1 MDRMKFGN
9 NEIYLK
15 ELSERLIKD
24 ESLYL
29 ESNRSNHAL
38 SPEGLK
44 LITNEVKNVLN
55 SLPPLVD
62 PEPHK
67 VVKNLN
73 LRYAIWKWIEKSKLK
88 LYQTMFWKVIH
99 DTDFNGFIE
108 MNCNPM
114 HNGHVHLIKTALRYL
129 KKQSPNGKLII
140 AIVQKDSENGIKF
153 RTRFDI
159 VYKVCKRISS
169 DIVVVSNGNLLIG
182 DVFTGYTREQK
193 NVQFC
198 YEGGTMAMRVFGE
211 FLAPMIGVKWRFFG
225 TEPFDVTT
233 NEYNNDAKRILPKL
247 GIKPIIVQRI

>member
-1 MDRMKFGN
+1 M
-9 NEIYLK
+9 
-15 ELSERLIKD
+15 
-24 ESLYL
+24 
-29 ESNRSNHAL
+29 
-38 SPEGLK
+38 
-44 LITNEVKNVLN
+44 
-55 SLPPLVD
+55 
-62 PEPHK
+62 
-67 VVKNLN
+67 
-73 LRYAIWKWIEKSKLK
+73 SKLSD
-88 LYQTMFWKVIH
+88 I
-99 DTDFNGFIE
+99 N
-108 MNCNPM
+108 
-114 HNGHVHLIKTALRYL
+114 TACIGIDISREAVEVAEYRL
-129 KKQSPNGKLII
+129 KKPYKTESKLLKIGVESYKTKNPVES
-140 AIVQKDSENGIKF
+140 AILAQLDCDVVQRNKGIDGFLRKYYKNALVAVKIQKDSENGIKF

-169 DIVVVSNGNLLIG
+169 DIVVVPNGNLLIG